1 MATPDTTI
9 TQNTDGASGPAAPN
23 GQGPEGE
30 TPSLSSQTQ
39 AVHAGEKRYISH
51 DSVTVPIVQTST
63 YTFEDTASLIM
74 VPSRDV
80 PGAPPRTG
88 GPSSMRRPRRRCARR
103 DGTPAARVARSP
115 AEIPRTGAR

>member
-1 MATPDTTI
+1 MATPGTTI

-63 YTFEDTASLIM
+63 YTFEDTASLINYM
-74 VPSRDV
+74 EEHMFWDV
-80 PGAPPRTG
+80 PEREEYGRYGNPTVR
-88 GPSSMRRPRRRCARR
+88 
-103 DGTPAARVARSP
+103 AAEAKL
-115 AEIPRTGAR
+115 AAL